1 MLMDIIKERH
11 SIRKYTDKQILTVH
25 TWQAVLCQ
33 RNSQKVNQENQEE
46 LKLQNRWRTDGFS
59 NMLEKNGIGGSACV
73 CNSGQLRSTTDT
85 QYQCDSL

>member
-25 TWQAVLCQ
+25 TWQAVLYQ

-46 LKLQNRWRTDGFS
+46 LKL
-59 NMLEKNGIGGSACV
+59 
-73 CNSGQLRSTTDT
+73 
-85 QYQCDSL
+85 

>member
-11 SIRKYTDKQILTVH
+11 SIRKYTDKQILTAH

-46 LKLQNRWRTDGFS
+46 LKL
-59 NMLEKNGIGGSACV
+59 
-73 CNSGQLRSTTDT
+73 
-85 QYQCDSL
+85 

>member
-1 MLMDIIKERH
+1 MLMDIIKARH

-46 LKLQNRWRTDGFS
+46 LKL
-59 NMLEKNGIGGSACV
+59 
-73 CNSGQLRSTTDT
+73 
-85 QYQCDSL
+85 